1 MPFDPLA
8 LLLAI
13 PLELL
18 ILGGLGPRRAVRARF
33 ARLFDRLDKAER
45 GRRTLQVRGAV
56 LALAALLAGG
66 AVGFALQTIAE
77 RSAFPLAVA
86 AVGAA
91 LTLRSGVT
99 ARAVFAAAVDADYQS
114 NRQRVAQV
122 ARGLVDG
129 LIAPALYF
137 LLGGLTAAL
146 AYRAI
151 ALIAEAAG
159 DRLSIAY
166 VPRRLRA
173 LLLLVPGVLGAALV
187 VIAAVFVPRGNPLDA
202 LRFAVA
208 PGRAASGVAAGRTVA
223 AATGALGIV
232 VEGNGGWLGPANGRA
247 RIDVTDIVRVG
258 ILCGAAGAVLLAA
271 LIVLAVIGL

>member
-18 ILGGLGPRRAVRARF
+18 IVATIMPWRALQQWL
-33 ARLFDRLDKAER
+33 ARLYVRLDKAER
-45 GRRTLQVRGAV
+45 GRRTLQVRGGILAIAA
-56 LALAALLAGG
+56 LALGG
-66 AVGFALQTIAE
+66 LVGIALQTIAE
-77 RSAFPLAVA
+77 RSAFPLAVT
-86 AVGAA
+86 AVAAA
-91 LTLRSGVT
+91 LTLRSGG
-99 ARAVFAAAVDADYQS
+99 ALRAVLAAAVDADYQS
-114 NRQRVAQV
+114 NRQRVALV

-129 LIAPALYF
+129 LIAPALYY
-137 LLGGLTAAL
+137 LLGGLTAAM
-146 AYRAI
+146 AYRAL
-151 ALIAEAAG
+151 ALLAEAAG
-159 DRLSIAY
+159 DRLSIAW

-173 LLLLVPGVLGAALV
+173 LLLLVPGILGAALV

-208 PGRAASGVAAGRTVA
+208 PGRAAAGVAAGRTVA

-258 ILCGAAGAVLLAA
+258 MLCGAAGAVLLAA

>member
-13 PLELL
+13 PIELL
-18 ILGGLGPRRAVRARF
+18 ILGALAPRRAIQARL
-33 ARLFDRLDKAER
+33 ARLFDRLDKPER

-56 LALAALLAGG
+56 LALAALVVGAAAGL
-66 AVGFALQTIAE
+66 ALQTIAE
-77 RSAFPLAVA
+77 RSAFPLAVTSVA
-86 AVGAA
+86 AA
-91 LTLRSGVT
+91 LTLRSGAT
-99 ARAVFAAAVDADYQS
+99 ARAVFAAAVDSDYQS
-114 NRQRVAQV
+114 NRQRVAVV

-146 AYRAI
+146 AYRA
-151 ALIAEAAG
+151 ASLTAEAAG
-159 DRLSIAY
+159 DRLSIALA
-166 VPRRLRA
+166 VRRLRA
-173 LLLLVPGVLGAALV
+173 LLLLVPGMLGAGLV
-187 VIAAVFVPRGNPLDA
+187 VIAAIFVPRGNPLDA
-202 LRFAVA
+202 LRFAVL
-208 PGRAASGVAAGRTVA
+208 PGRAASGIAAGRAVA

-258 ILCGAAGAVLLAA
+258 ILCGAAGAVLLAT